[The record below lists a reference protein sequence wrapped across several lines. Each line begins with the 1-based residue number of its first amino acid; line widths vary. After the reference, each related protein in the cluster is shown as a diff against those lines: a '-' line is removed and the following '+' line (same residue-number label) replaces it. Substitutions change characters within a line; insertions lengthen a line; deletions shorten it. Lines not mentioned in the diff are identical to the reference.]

1 MLVFILLIALRIVEM
16 LSSYCGAYVRTAG
29 SSTGGFL
36 DFEISEGDFSDNA
49 AELVCSIIL
58 VATIGIVNPFFVV
71 GLCFSAGD
79 CLSTLEEVDV

>member
-58 VATIGIVNPFFVV
+58 VATIGIVNP
-71 GLCFSAGD
+71 LAY
-79 CLSTLEEVDV
+79 L